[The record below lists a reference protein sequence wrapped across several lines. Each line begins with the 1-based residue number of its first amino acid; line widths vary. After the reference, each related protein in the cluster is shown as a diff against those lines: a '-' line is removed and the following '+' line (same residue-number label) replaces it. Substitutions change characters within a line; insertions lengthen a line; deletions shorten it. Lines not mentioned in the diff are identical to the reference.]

1 MANLESKLKHK
12 RHRNHHPYSY
22 SPPPSGR
29 AQALTAGEVED
40 TLNNSNDLFLTF
52 RKEMEDMSKKTKKL
66 EKENDNYKRKHDA
79 LNQNIFK
86 LAEERTKLIRDLD
99 DIRKKNDKLTSIIGQ
114 MQQQGRGIPQGMQG
128 TVESCFAPTTSSGV
142 EGTGPMPTA
151 AVGVNG
157 SEAGE
162 LDDGDDE
169 ASEYEYDED
178 EEEVS
183 EGEFDD
189 DDTEEE
195 LLPTGAIPG
204 AYGPERPPNPPH
216 VAAAVNGHRN

>member
-1 MANLESKLKHK
+1 MANFESKLKHK

-22 SPPPSGR
+22 SPPPHGR

-99 DIRKKNDKLTSIIGQ
+99 DLRKKNDKLTSIIGQ

-128 TVESCFAPTTSSGV
+128 TVESCYAPAASSGV
-142 EGTGPMPTA
+142 EGSGPMPTTT
-151 AVGVNG
+151 VGVNG

-204 AYGPERPPNPPH
+204 AYGPERPPNPPQF
-216 VAAAVNGHRN
+216 AAAVNGHRN

>member
-1 MANLESKLKHK
+1 
-12 RHRNHHPYSY
+12 
-22 SPPPSGR
+22 
-29 AQALTAGEVED
+29 
-40 TLNNSNDLFLTF
+40 
-52 RKEMEDMSKKTKKL
+52 MSKKTKKL

-99 DIRKKNDKLTSIIGQ
+99 DVRKKNDKLTSIIGQ

-128 TVESCFAPTTSSGV
+128 TVESCYAPATSTGGGI
-142 EGTGPMPTA
+142 EGTGSMPTIA
-151 AVGVNG
+151 GVNG
-157 SEAGE
+157 SETGE

-169 ASEYEYDED
+169 ASVYGYDED
-178 EEEVS
+178 EEVS
-183 EGEFDD
+183 EAEFDD

-195 LLPTGAIPG
+195 LLPTGTIPG

-216 VAAAVNGHRN
+216 VAPAVNGHRN